1 MNAFNTAFNAAFN
14 AAFKPFCKSIEQNVW
29 FRVLLIAITLLL
41 LVSAYNKIQRLKLP
55 QPHSGSGSVLGS
67 GSFIESFVQSSESSG
82 SSNVIV
88 KKDANTKDAFYAA
101 VYDQLFNQKVN
112 NAYEVGAI
120 INKYPDISNQT
131 VALDVGAGTGAYM
144 NAFIQHGI
152 TDITGIESSADMIA
166 QAKKTYSS
174 LNLNIVKGD
183 PTVVSSFKPE
193 TFTLVSMMNFE
204 VYYIPNTEQLF
215 ANIYAWLKPGGYFVL
230 HLVDPRRFNAAS
242 LLGLPQLQSDNRSK
256 AQNAVKFND
265 FDYKSDVQIFPNDM
279 VQYMEVFTDD
289 KTGKVRKNV
298 RNFKMP
304 SPQTFIELAT
314 GVGFNML
321 GQIDLVK
328 AQKEYQY
335 FYLFYK
341 PAN

>member
-1 MNAFNTAFNAAFN
+1 MNSVRGAFAV
-14 AAFKPFCKSIEQNVW
+14 FCKSIEKNAW
-29 FRVLLIAITLLL
+29 FGVLLFAVTIML
-41 LVSAYNKIQRLKLP
+41 LVSAHKKLQRLNRP
-55 QPHSGSGSVLGS
+55 RPYS
-67 GSFIESFVQSSESSG
+67 GSFVESFVQSSGSTSSSG
-82 SSNVIV
+82 VIV
-88 KKDANTKDAFYAA
+88 KHGNDMKDAFYAA

-120 INKYPDISNQT
+120 LNKYPDISNQT

-144 NAFIQHGI
+144 SAFIQNGI
-152 TDITGIESSADMIA
+152 TNVTGIESSADMIA
-166 QAKKTYSS
+166 QARKTHAD

-193 TFTLVSMMNFE
+193 SFTLVSMLNFE
-204 VYYIPNTEQLF
+204 VYYIPNTEKLF
-215 ANIYAWLKPGGYFVL
+215 TNVYAWLKPGGYFVL

-242 LLGLPQLQSDNRSK
+242 MLGGDNATTITPTPTKKGAHSV
-256 AQNAVKFND
+256 VKFND
-265 FDYKSDVQIFPNDM
+265 FEYKSDVQIFPNDV
-279 VQYMEVFTDD
+279 VQYREVFTDD
-289 KTGKVRKNV
+289 KTGRVRKHA
-298 RNFKMP
+298 RDFRMP

-328 AQKEYQY
+328 AQKEDQF

>member
-1 MNAFNTAFNAAFN
+1 MNAFNT
-14 AAFKPFCKSIEQNVW
+14 FCKSIEKNAW
-29 FRVLLIAITLLL
+29 FGVLLFVVTTWL
-41 LVSAYNKIQRLKLP
+41 LVSAYNKLKRLNVP
-55 QPHSGSGSVLGS
+55 RPYS
-67 GSFIESFVQSSESSG
+67 GSFMESFIQGGG
-82 SSNVIV
+82 SNSTSDVIV
-88 KKDANTKDAFYAA
+88 KKDADTKDAFYAA

-144 NAFIQHGI
+144 NAFIQNGI
-152 TDITGIESSADMIA
+152 TDITGIESSPDMVA
-166 QAKKTYSS
+166 QAKKTYSN
-174 LNLNIVKGD
+174 LKLNIVQGD
-183 PTVVSSFKPE
+183 PTVVSSFKPDS
-193 TFTLVSMMNFE
+193 FTLVSIMNFE
-204 VYYIPNTEQLF
+204 VYYNPNPEQLF
-215 ANIYAWLKPGGYFVL
+215 SNIYTWLKPGGYFVL
-230 HLVDPRRFNAAS
+230 HLVDPRRFNTAS
-242 LLGLPQLQSDNRSK
+242 LLGLPSSQASSDSRSK
-256 AQNAVKFND
+256 AQHAVKFND
-265 FDYKSDVQIFPNDM
+265 FEYKSDVQIFPNDM

-304 SPQTFIELAT
+304 SPQTFIEMAT
-314 GVGFNML
+314 NVGFNML

>member
-1 MNAFNTAFNAAFN
+1 MNAFNT
-14 AAFKPFCKSIEQNVW
+14 FCKSIEQNVW
-29 FRVLLIAITLLL
+29 FRVLLITITMLLL
-41 LVSAYNKIQRLKLP
+41 ISAYNKIQRHKTP
-55 QPHSGSGSVLGS
+55 RPYS
-67 GSFIESFVQSSESSG
+67 GSFMESFVQSSGSSG
-82 SSNVIV
+82 GSGVIV
-88 KKDANTKDAFYAA
+88 KKDADTKDAFYAA
-101 VYDQLFNQKVN
+101 VYDELFNQKVN

-120 INKYPDISNQT
+120 INKYPDISNQA
-131 VALDVGAGTGAYM
+131 VALDIGAGTGAYM

-166 QAKKTYSS
+166 QAKKSHPS
-174 LNLNIVKGD
+174 LNIVKGD

-193 TFTLVSMMNFE
+193 SFTLVSMLNFE

-215 ANIYAWLKPGGYFVL
+215 SNIYEWLKPGGYFVL
-230 HLVDPRRFNAAS
+230 HLVDPHRFNAAS
-242 LLGLPQLQSDNRSK
+242 MLGGDNATTTTPTPTKKGAQSV
-256 AQNAVKFND
+256 VKFND
-265 FDYKSDVQIFPNDM
+265 FEYKSDVQIFPNDF

-328 AQKEYQY
+328 AQKEHQF

>member
-1 MNAFNTAFNAAFN
+1 MFASFANAFNT
-14 AAFKPFCKSIEQNVW
+14 FCYSIEHNAW
-29 FRVLLIAITLLL
+29 FRVLLIAVTVLL
-41 LVSAYNKIQRLKLP
+41 LVSAHNKMQRLRIP
-55 QPHSGSGSVLGS
+55 RPFS
-67 GSFIESFVQSSESSG
+67 GSFMESFIQNSSSG
-82 SSNVIV
+82 GSSGDVIV
-88 KKDANTKDAFYAA
+88 KKDADTKDAFYAA

-166 QAKKTYSS
+166 QAKKAYPS

-193 TFTLVSMMNFE
+193 SFTLVSMMNFE
-204 VYYIPNTEQLF
+204 VYYIPNTNQLF
-215 ANIYAWLKPGGYFVL
+215 SNIYDWLKPGGYFVL
-230 HLVDPRRFNAAS
+230 HLVDPRKFNPS
-242 LLGLPQLQSDNRSK
+242 SMLGGGDTSTTTNTPTPTKNGAQSV
-256 AQNAVKFND
+256 AKFND
-265 FDYKSDVQIFPNDM
+265 FEYKSDVQVFPNDM

-314 GVGFNML
+314 GVGFNMI
-321 GQIDLVK
+321 GQINLVK
-328 AQKEYQY
+328 VQKEYQY

>member
-1 MNAFNTAFNAAFN
+1 MNAFNV
-14 AAFKPFCKSIEQNVW
+14 FCKSIEQNVW
-29 FRVLLIAITLLL
+29 FRVLLIVITMLLL
-41 LVSAYNKIQRLKLP
+41 ISAYNKIQRFKTPLP
-55 QPHSGSGSVLGS
+55 YS
-67 GSFIESFVQSSESSG
+67 GSFMESFVQNSSSSSKSG
-82 SSNVIV
+82 VIV
-88 KKDANTKDAFYAA
+88 MKDADTKDAFYAA
-101 VYDQLFNQKVN
+101 VYDELFNQKVN

-166 QAKKTYSS
+166 QAKKAYPS

-193 TFTLVSMMNFE
+193 SFTLVSMLNFE

-215 ANIYAWLKPGGYFVL
+215 SNIYAWLKPGGYFVL

-242 LLGLPQLQSDNRSK
+242 MLGGDATTTTPTPTKNGAQSV
-256 AQNAVKFND
+256 AKFND
-265 FDYKSDVQIFPNDM
+265 FEYKSDVQIFPNDV
-279 VQYMEVFTDD
+279 VQYMEIFTDD
-289 KTGKVRKNV
+289 KTGRVRKNV
-298 RNFKMP
+298 RNFRMP

-328 AQKEYQY
+328 AQKEHQF

>member
-1 MNAFNTAFNAAFN
+1 MQASFRNAFNTFS
-14 AAFKPFCKSIEQNVW
+14 KSIEQNVW
-29 FRVLLIAITLLL
+29 FRVLLLSITAVLLL
-41 LVSAYNKIQRLKLP
+41 SAYNKLQRLKVP
-55 QPHSGSGSVLGS
+55 RPFSGSFMESFVQNSGSGST
-67 GSFIESFVQSSESSG
+67 
-82 SSNVIV
+82 SNVVV
-88 KKDANTKDAFYAA
+88 KQDADTKDAFYAA
-101 VYDQLFNQKVN
+101 VHDQLFNQKVN

-152 TDITGIESSADMIA
+152 TNVTGIESSADMIA
-166 QAKKTYSS
+166 QAKKAYPS
-174 LNLNIVKGD
+174 LNLNIVQGD
-183 PTVVSSFKPE
+183 PTMATSFKPE
-193 TFTLVSMMNFE
+193 SFTLVTMLNFE
-204 VYYIPNTEQLF
+204 VYYIPNTERLF
-215 ANIYAWLKPGGYFVL
+215 SNAYAWLKPGGYFVL

-242 LLGLPQLQSDNRSK
+242 MLGGENATTTTPSPTKKGAQSV
-256 AQNAVKFND
+256 VKFND
-265 FDYKSDVQIFPNDM
+265 FEYKSDVQIFPNDV

-328 AQKEYQY
+328 AQKEHQY

>member
-1 MNAFNTAFNAAFN
+1 MNAFNTFSN
-14 AAFKPFCKSIEQNVW
+14 SIERNVW
-29 FRVLLIAITLLL
+29 FRVLLLAITAVLLL
-41 LVSAYNKIQRLKLP
+41 SAYNKLQRLKGP
-55 QPHSGSGSVLGS
+55 RPFS
-67 GSFIESFVQSSESSG
+67 GSFMESFVQSSSSSSSSS
-82 SSNVIV
+82 SSNVVVV
-88 KKDANTKDAFYAA
+88 KKNADAKDAFYAA
-101 VYDQLFNQKVN
+101 VHDQLFNQKVN

-174 LNLNIVKGD
+174 LNLNIVQGD
-183 PTVVSSFKPE
+183 PTAVSAFKPDS
-193 TFTLVSMMNFE
+193 FTLVSMLNFE

-215 ANIYAWLKPGGYFVL
+215 SNVYAWLKPGGYFVL

-242 LLGLPQLQSDNRSK
+242 MLGGDNATTITPTPTKKGAHSV
-256 AQNAVKFND
+256 AKFND
-265 FDYKSDVQIFPNDM
+265 FEYKSDVQIFPNDA
-279 VQYMEVFTDD
+279 VQYMEIFTDD
-289 KTGKVRKNV
+289 KTGRVRKNV

-304 SPQTFIELAT
+304 SPQTFIELAA

-328 AQKEYQY
+328 AQKEHQF

>member
-1 MNAFNTAFNAAFN
+1 MNAFND
-14 AAFKPFCKSIEQNVW
+14 FCKSIERNAW
-29 FRVLLIAITLLL
+29 FRVLLIAVTVLL
-41 LVSAYNKIQRLKLP
+41 LVSAYNKMQRCKIP
-55 QPHSGSGSVLGS
+55 RPYS
-67 GSFIESFVQSSESSG
+67 GSFGSESFMEFFTQNSESG
-82 SSNVIV
+82 SRSNVIV
-88 KKDANTKDAFYAA
+88 KKDADTKDAFYAA

-144 NAFIQHGI
+144 SAFIQNGI

-166 QAKKTYSS
+166 QAKKAYPS
-174 LNLNIVKGD
+174 LNLNIARAD
-183 PTVVSSFKPE
+183 PTVVSAFKPDS
-193 TFTLVSMMNFE
+193 FTLASMLNFE
-204 VYYIPNTEQLF
+204 VYRIPNTEQLF
-215 ANIYAWLKPGGYFVL
+215 TNIYTWLKPGGYFVL
-230 HLVDPRRFNAAS
+230 HLVDPSKLNAAS
-242 LLGLPQLQSDNRSK
+242 MLAPSSSLSSSSLAASSLSHDRTKARSV
-256 AQNAVKFND
+256 VKFNE
-265 FDYKSDVQIFPNDM
+265 FEYKSDVQVFPNDM
-279 VQYMEVFTDD
+279 VQYMEVFTHN
-289 KTGKVRKNV
+289 KTGKVRKYV

-328 AQKEYQY
+328 AQKEHQY

>member
-1 MNAFNTAFNAAFN
+1 MNTFNT
-14 AAFKPFCKSIEQNVW
+14 FCKSIEQNIW
-29 FRVLLIAITLLL
+29 FRMLLIVVTMLLL
-41 LVSAYNKIQRLKLP
+41 ISAYNKIQRSKNP
-55 QPHSGSGSVLGS
+55 RPYS
-67 GSFIESFVQSSESSG
+67 GSFMESFIQNSSSTSRSG
-82 SSNVIV
+82 VIV
-88 KKDANTKDAFYAA
+88 KKDADVKDAFYAA

-131 VALDVGAGTGAYM
+131 VALDIGAGTGAYM
-144 NAFIQHGI
+144 NAFVQHGI
-152 TDITGIESSADMIA
+152 TDITGIESSADMVA
-166 QAKKTYSS
+166 QAKKSYPG
-174 LNLNIVKGD
+174 LNIIKGD

-193 TFTLVSMMNFE
+193 SFTLVTMMNFE

-215 ANIYAWLKPGGYFVL
+215 SNIYAWLKPGGYFVL
-230 HLVDPRRFNAAS
+230 HLVDPRKFNAAS
-242 LLGLPQLQSDNRSK
+242 MLGGDNPVPTPTPDGKK
-256 AQNAVKFND
+256 AHSVVKFND
-265 FDYKSDVQIFPNDM
+265 FEYKSDVQIFPNDF

-321 GQIDLVK
+321 GQIELVK
-328 AQKEYQY
+328 AQKEHQF

>member
-1 MNAFNTAFNAAFN
+1 MQASVTNAFNAFS
-14 AAFKPFCKSIEQNVW
+14 KSIERNVW
-29 FRVLLIAITLLL
+29 FRALLLAITAVL
-41 LVSAYNKIQRLKLP
+41 LVSAHTKLQRLKVP
-55 QPHSGSGSVLGS
+55 RPFS
-67 GSFIESFVQSSESSG
+67 GSFMESFVQNRG
-82 SSNVIV
+82 SSRTGNVIV
-88 KKDANTKDAFYAA
+88 KNGDDMKDAFYAA
-101 VYDQLFNQKVN
+101 VHDQLFNQKVN

-131 VALDVGAGTGAYM
+131 IALDVGAGTGAYM

-152 TDITGIESSADMIA
+152 TDITGIESSADMVA
-166 QAKKTYSS
+166 QAKKAYPGS
-174 LNLNIVKGD
+174 NLNIVQGD
-183 PTVVSSFKPE
+183 PTVVTAFKPDS
-193 TFTLVSMMNFE
+193 FTLVSMLNFE

-215 ANIYAWLKPGGYFVL
+215 SNIYAWLKPGGYFVL
-230 HLVDPRRFNAAS
+230 HMEDPRKFNAAS
-242 LLGLPQLQSDNRSK
+242 MLGGD
-256 AQNAVKFND
+256 NAVPTPTPASNKAHSVAKFND
-265 FDYKSDVQIFPNDM
+265 FEYKSDVQIFPNDV

-335 FYLFYK
+335 LYLFYK